1 MEWLNYH
8 HLYYFC
14 TVVHSGS
21 ISKASRELRVSPPAI
36 SMQLR
41 NLEDSL
47 GEKLFVRSGRT
58 LELTEMGRLVSG
70 YGDEIFALGRELMN
84 TVKDRP
90 TGRPLRLTIGVVDV
104 LPKMIAQ
111 WLIGPALHLREP
123 VRVVCREGS
132 SDQLVSQLVLHEL
145 DVVLSDVPISPNVK
159 VRAYSHLLGECGTT
173 FVVTAALAQSL
184 KHDFPR
190 CLDRAPML
198 LPTENT
204 DIRRNLDFWF
214 DAQGIHPAIAGEFQD
229 YALLRAFG
237 QAGAGIFPIPS
248 VFETELKQQGAL
260 RRIGRTAE
268 VRNRF
273 YAISLDRKLKHPA
286 VIAICDTAR
295 RQLFRRGLGSASSP

>member
-14 TVVHSGS
+14 AVVRAGS
-21 ISKASRELRVSPPAI
+21 ISKASRELRVSSPAI

-41 NLEDSL
+41 SLEDSL
-47 GEKLFVRSGRT
+47 GEKLLVRSGRK
-58 LELTEMGRLVSG
+58 LVLTDMGRVVSG
-70 YGDEIFALGRELMN
+70 YGDDIFALGRELVN

-90 TGRPLRLTIGVVDV
+90 TGRPLRLTIGVADV

-132 SDQLVSQLVLHEL
+132 SDQLVSQLVLQEL
-145 DVVLSDVPISPNVK
+145 DVVLSDVPISPNIK
-159 VRAYSHLLGECGTT
+159 VRAYNHLLGECGTT
-173 FVVTAALAQSL
+173 FVATAELAKGL
-184 KHDFPR
+184 KNDFPR
-190 CLDRAPML
+190 SLDRALVL
-198 LPTENT
+198 LPLENT
-204 DIRRNLDFWF
+204 DLRRNLDQWF
-214 DAQGIHPAIAGEFQD
+214 DAQGVRPLIAGEFQD

-237 QAGAGIFPIPS
+237 QAGAGIFPIAS
-248 VFETELKQQGAL
+248 VFEKELKQQGAL
-260 RRIGRTAE
+260 RRIGRTGQ

-273 YAISLDRKLKHPA
+273 YAISVDRKLKHPA

-295 RQLFRRGLGSASSP
+295 RQLFRQDVGLAPAP